1 MCASCCFLF
10 VSLFS
15 LMCKIRERREQKSGS
30 RAPSSK
36 KEVEVAFFFVSLS
49 LSLFCFF
56 DKASTFLSSSF
67 FCKRRLLALASL
79 SHARSLCSSYPLAE
93 RLPPTKK
100 MAPVVALA
108 QRSAVSARS
117 TSVSTRAAAPSAVA
131 AAAGSSPSQSIRIK
145 LKSFDT
151 RAIVEA
157 GEAIIGAATSTGATV
172 SGPVPL
178 PTR

>member
-1 MCASCCFLF
+1 
-10 VSLFS
+10 
-15 LMCKIRERREQKSGS
+15 
-30 RAPSSK
+30 
-36 KEVEVAFFFVSLS
+36 
-49 LSLFCFF
+49 
-56 DKASTFLSSSF
+56 
-67 FCKRRLLALASL
+67 
-79 SHARSLCSSYPLAE
+79 
-93 RLPPTKK
+93 

-108 QRSAVSARS
+108 QQSVARPW
-117 TSVSTRAAAPSAVA
+117 VSTRAAAPSAVSA

-157 GEAIIGAATSTGATV
+157 GEAIIGAAASTGATV